1 MATARNQLGL
11 KQIEYFR
18 AVMEAGTVSA
28 AAHLLN
34 VSQPNVSRM
43 IKYTEQRLGVALF
56 ERYRGRLRPTPEA
69 LELHKEVQS
78 LSLHLESLQEAARR
92 IAAGETGRLRIGCS
106 PSLGRHVIPRLIA
119 SLRQELPALTL
130 KLDILSVAQ
139 VVEFVIFNE
148 GDCACTIFPIEHP
161 LLASESFAQGRLV
174 CAVPT
179 DHPLARRSTPLTA
192 RELIGETVIGFP
204 AHTPHGQVVEQFF
217 RQAGTSPKFATLVRF
232 AESACAL
239 AEQGAGIALVDE
251 FTVSG
256 RVFPSLRILP
266 VKYRR
271 PFGVYFH
278 RLAAQPLSR
287 GGSRFRELLRSSLA
301 NP

>member
-1 MATARNQLGL
+1 MATGRTQLGL

-28 AAHLLN
+28 AASLLN
-34 VSQPNVSRM
+34 VSQPNVSRT
-43 IKYTEQRLGVALF
+43 IKYTEMRLGVALF

-69 LELHKEVQS
+69 MELFKEVQS

-106 PSLGRHVIPRLIA
+106 PSLGRYVIPRLVA
-119 SLRQELPALTL
+119 ALRRELPALSL

-174 CAVPT
+174 CAVPPG
-179 DHPLARRSTPLTA
+179 HRLAQRTTPLTA
-192 RELIGETVIGFP
+192 RELAGETLIGFP
-204 AHTPHGQVVEQFF
+204 AHTPHGQVVEQFL
-217 RQAGTSPKFATLVRF
+217 RQAGAAPKFATLVRF

-239 AEQGAGIALVDE
+239 AEQGAGLALVDE

-256 RVFPSLRILP
+256 RVFPSLKLLP
-266 VKYRR
+266 LKYRR

-278 RLAAQPLSR
+278 RLATQPLSR
-287 GGSRFRELLRSSLA
+287 AGSRFRELLRASLA
-301 NP
+301 H